1 MRNLTRIILVLLFVL
16 GCPRLSAQDW
26 NRIDESGRVTRG
38 TRNFGDSTESG
49 HKEIPRGMKVW
60 TVDPLFGDRRAAEI
74 DTMSYLYMNTVF
86 TTGLR
91 GEYNTTGNLGVPRQ
105 SRIFNLRKANGQFV
119 FTQPFDYFITDV
131 GDYHFTNTYSP
142 VTNLSLQSCGN
153 RTNGEDHFKALFAIN
168 AGKRLG
174 FGFKFD
180 YLYGRGYYDNQS
192 TSLFNY
198 TMHGS
203 YLGDH
208 YQAHLLL
215 STNHQKQAE
224 NGGIT
229 NDNYITHPES
239 FNDDYR
245 TNEIPTMLHDNWN
258 RNDNQHVFLTH
269 RYSLGFTRQVPMTEE
284 EIKAKKFAMES
295 QKENEALRAKEKAR
309 RKAEQEGL
317 EWDEEEYQAQL
328 ERDKRYTV
336 TDETATAPA
345 DTTWTKDEYVPVTSF
360 IHTLKFDNYK
370 RIYEAYDT
378 PANYYAQRY
387 NTIAKLTG
395 DSIYDRTDH
404 FELRN
409 TFAIALLEGFNKYAK
424 AGLKAFVSHD
434 LSHFE
439 LPDTAGLEKSYNEH
453 TVSVGGQISK
463 TEGNVLHYNATAE
476 IGVAGEDAGKIWV
489 DAHAD
494 LNFRLFKDTVQLAAS
509 GFFHRNK
516 PTFYYRHYHAHHFWW
531 DNDLKDM
538 THTRLQGNFL
548 LKRTGT
554 RLTVAV
560 DNLDQYTYFATSYDV
575 ADDYLRHNNM
585 ATVRQAG
592 SNISVL
598 TAQLAQ
604 DLRFGPVN
612 LELVGTYQ
620 TSSKEDILPLP
631 KFNLYANLYLRFK
644 IAGVLKTDFG
654 ADVRYFTTYHA
665 PDYVPGLGQYAVQE
679 NKASRVDIGNY
690 PIVNVYANF
699 HLQHTRFFIMMSHVN
714 SSDGNYFLTPHYP
727 LNDRIL
733 RFGVSWNFF
742 N

>member
-1 MRNLTRIILVLLFVL
+1 MRNLTRIFLVLLFVL
-16 GCPRLSAQDW
+16 GSPRLWAQDF

-38 TRNFGDSTESG
+38 TRNAGDSTASG
-49 HKEIPRGMKVW
+49 HKEIPRGLKVW
-60 TVDPLFGDRRAAEI
+60 TVDPLFGDRRPAEV

-105 SRIFNLRKANGQFV
+105 SRIFNLRKTNGQFV

-142 VTNLSLQSCGN
+142 ITNLSLQSCGN

-328 ERDKRYTV
+328 ERDKRYAV
-336 TDETATAPA
+336 TDETAAAAA

-370 RIYEAYDT
+370 RIYEAYNT
-378 PANYYAQRY
+378 PDNYYAQHY

-439 LPDTAGLEKSYNEH
+439 LPDTAGLEKGYNEH

-463 TEGNVLHYNATAE
+463 TEGSLLHYNATAE
-476 IGVAGEDAGKIWV
+476 IGVAGEDAGKVWV

-516 PTFYYRHYHAHHFWW
+516 PNFYYRHYHARHFWW

-538 THTRLQGNFL
+538 THTRVQGNFL

-560 DNLDQYTYFATSYDV
+560 DNLDQYTYFATAYDV
-575 ADDYLRHNNM
+575 ADDYLRLNNM
-585 ATVRQAG
+585 ATVRQAD

-598 TAQLAQ
+598 TAQLSQ

-679 NKASRVDIGNY
+679 TSASRVDIGNY

-714 SSDGNYFLTPHYP
+714 SADGNYFLTPHYP
-727 LNDRIL
+727 LNDRII

>member
-1 MRNLTRIILVLLFVL
+1 MRKASRVVLAILFAFICHSLT
-16 GCPRLSAQDW
+16 AQNW
-26 NRIDESGRVTRG
+26 NSIDEDGQITPGRNRA
-38 TRNFGDSTESG
+38 DSMSNE
-49 HKEIPRGMKVW
+49 HKEIPRGLKVW
-60 TVDPLFGDRRAAEI
+60 TVDPMFGDRKMAEP
-74 DTMSYLYMNTVF
+74 DTMSYLYMNTAF
-86 TTGLR
+86 TTGMR
-91 GEYNTTGNLGVPRQ
+91 GEYNTTGNLGAPRQ
-105 SRIFNLRKANGQFV
+105 SRIFNLRNTTGKFI
-119 FTQPFDYFITDV
+119 FTQPLDYFITDV
-131 GDYHFTNTYSP
+131 SDYHFTNTYSP
-142 VTNLSLQSCGN
+142 ITNLSLQSCGD
-153 RTNGEDHFKALFAIN
+153 RTNGEDNFKAFFAIN

-180 YLYGRGYYDNQS
+180 YLYGRGYYDNNS
-192 TSLFNY
+192 SSHFNY

-203 YLGDH
+203 YMGDH

-229 NDNYITHPES
+229 DDNYITHPES

-245 TNEIPTMLHDNWN
+245 TNEIPTMLSSNWN
-258 RNDNQHVFLTH
+258 RNDNQHIFLTH
-269 RYSLGFTRQVPMTEE
+269 RYSLGFSRQVPMTEE
-284 EIKAKKFAMES
+284 EIKAKKFAIES
-295 QKENEALRAKEKAR
+295 QKENEALRAKEAAR
-309 RKAEQEGL
+309 KKAEKEGQD
-317 EWDEEEYQAQL
+317 WDEEEYNEQL
-328 ERDKRYTV
+328 EMEKRYAV
-336 TDETATAPA
+336 ETKEEPS
-345 DTTWTKDEYVPVTSF
+345 DSIWTKDEYVPVTSF

-370 RIYEAYDT
+370 RIYQSYNT
-378 PANYYAQRY
+378 PEGYYGLNY
-387 NTIAKLTG
+387 NTIAKLSG

-453 TVSVGGQISK
+453 TFSVGGQISK
-463 TEGNVLHYNATAE
+463 TEGSLLHYNATAE
-476 IGVAGEDAGKIWV
+476 IGVAGEDAGKLWI
-489 DAHAD
+489 DANAD

-509 GFFHRNK
+509 GFYHRNE
-516 PTFYYRHYHAHHFWW
+516 PTFYYRHYHARHFWW
-531 DNDLKDM
+531 DNDELESL

-554 RLTVAV
+554 RLTIAL
-560 DNLDQYTYFATSYDV
+560 DNLDNYTYFANSYNIGENFQR
-575 ADDYLRHNNM
+575 LGNM
-585 ATVRQAG
+585 ATVRQHKD
-592 SNISVL
+592 NIEVF

-604 DLRFGPVN
+604 DLHFGPVN

-620 TSSKEDILPLP
+620 SSSEEEVLPLP
-631 KFNLYANLYLRFK
+631 SFNLYANLFLRFK
-644 IAGVLKTDFG
+644 IAGVLKCDFG
-654 ADVRYFTTYHA
+654 ADARYFTTYHA

-679 NKASRVDIGNY
+679 TKDSRVDIGNY

-714 SSDGNYFLTPHYP
+714 SADGNYFLTPHYP
-727 LNDRIL
+727 LNDRII